1 MTRMIT
7 ATPAGRPLSTVDD
20 ISALTVLL
28 ECNRAANLN
37 GRGGDP
43 DLLPHPSPPQK
54 KTPRIYTN
62 HVTRPGWS
70 RGGKCPP
77 VPPPWLRHIENI
89 LWNAF
94 LIWIHYCTCH

>member
-37 GRGGDP
+37 GRGGYP
-43 DLLPHPSPPQK
+43 DLLPPK
-54 KTPRIYTN
+54 KKN
-62 HVTRPGWS
+62 SSDLHES
-70 RGGKCPP
+70 RN
-77 VPPPWLRHIENI
+77 PPWME
-89 LWNAF
+89 
-94 LIWIHYCTCH
+94 

>member
-43 DLLPHPSPPQK
+43 EKSRRFPESIFSPPPK
-54 KTPRIYTN
+54 KKLLGFTRIT
-62 HVTRPGWS
+62 
-70 RGGKCPP
+70 
-77 VPPPWLRHIENI
+77 
-89 LWNAF
+89 
-94 LIWIHYCTCH
+94 

>member
-37 GRGGDP
+37 GRGGYP
-43 DLLPHPSPPQK
+43 DLLPHPPQK
-54 KTPRIYTN
+54 KLLGFTRIT
-62 HVTRPGWS
+62 
-70 RGGKCPP
+70 
-77 VPPPWLRHIENI
+77 
-89 LWNAF
+89 
-94 LIWIHYCTCH
+94 

>member
-43 DLLPHPSPPQK
+43 DLLPPPKK

-70 RGGKCPP
+70 RGGGQVPP
-77 VPPPWLRHIENI
+77 CAPPWLRH
-89 LWNAF
+89 
-94 LIWIHYCTCH
+94 CR